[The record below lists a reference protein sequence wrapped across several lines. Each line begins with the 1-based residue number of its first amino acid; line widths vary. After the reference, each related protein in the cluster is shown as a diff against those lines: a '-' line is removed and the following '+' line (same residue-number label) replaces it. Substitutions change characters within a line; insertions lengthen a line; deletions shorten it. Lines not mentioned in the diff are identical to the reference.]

1 MRHRWCCYRRIEPTY
16 QSGLR
21 QGRFYTVVMLVL
33 CWYTGTQPPSFFRPK
48 MQLKRVGQRVF
59 FLCYRNMQRIIFR
72 IDQDGNV
79 TEEVQG
85 VTNDTCIDITKEIED
100 TLGNVK
106 SRELKS
112 EYYQKQ
118 NVSLHQHQNETE
130 G

>member
-1 MRHRWCCYRRIEPTY
+1 MVILIMLKTGIILKQY
-16 QSGLR
+16 LR
-21 QGRFYTVVMLVL
+21 AFEME
-33 CWYTGTQPPSFFRPK
+33 
-48 MQLKRVGQRVF
+48 
-59 FLCYRNMQRIIFR
+59 RIIFR

-106 SRELKS
+106 SRELKP

>member
-1 MRHRWCCYRRIEPTY
+1 MVILIMLKTGIILKQY
-16 QSGLR
+16 LR
-21 QGRFYTVVMLVL
+21 AFEME
-33 CWYTGTQPPSFFRPK
+33 
-48 MQLKRVGQRVF
+48 
-59 FLCYRNMQRIIFR
+59 RIIFR

-106 SRELKS
+106 SRELKP

-118 NVSLHQHQNETE
+118 NVSLHQHQNETQ

>member
-1 MRHRWCCYRRIEPTY
+1 ME
-16 QSGLR
+16 
-21 QGRFYTVVMLVL
+21 
-33 CWYTGTQPPSFFRPK
+33 
-48 MQLKRVGQRVF
+48 
-59 FLCYRNMQRIIFR
+59 RIIFR

-85 VTNDTCIDITKEIED
+85 VTDGTCIDITKEIED

-106 SRELKS
+106 SRELKP
-112 EYYQKQ
+112 EYYQEQ